1 MGVEKKLPRLL
12 LSLLAI
18 SFVDVADSCFAL
30 LFLYYIECDTRR
42 GHSMSFANIGNF

>member
-1 MGVEKKLPRLL
+1 MGVEKKLPSLL

-30 LFLYYIECDTRR
+30 LFLIECDTRR
-42 GHSMSFANIGNF
+42 GHSMSVANIGNF